1 MRGRWLAR
9 SATVLTPAG
18 RRSLATRG
26 LRWLSGRIPPDLV
39 DSFVLAQ
46 DIVDPAEGPGLFRRI
61 RHSGTDPSGSPGS
74 RHPRERAPAVIPR

>member
-46 DIVDPAEGPGLFRRI
+46 DIVDPAEVSWPV
-61 RHSGTDPSGSPGS
+61 
-74 RHPRERAPAVIPR
+74 PANPPQRDRPLRVA